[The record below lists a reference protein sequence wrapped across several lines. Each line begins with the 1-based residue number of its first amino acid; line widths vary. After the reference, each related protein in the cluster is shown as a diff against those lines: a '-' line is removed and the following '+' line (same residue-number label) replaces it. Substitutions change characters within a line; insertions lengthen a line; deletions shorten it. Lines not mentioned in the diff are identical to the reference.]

1 MLWILATIAY
11 LQVGYQLGK
20 KSVNTWKKGDTKSFE
35 SFLLFP
41 VRHARGTVGEGPLP
55 FMPGVDESSTA
66 YRALITLFWPL
77 MVAWNGSLVLGLLGP
92 DKVITRM
99 LGKGQSLEER
109 FAEIEREG
117 ERVDRAIRRLEAPKR
132 PRKPRAK
139 KGQPQAALPAPAPA
153 AAPKA
158 DTAPPNF
165 AAPPPVFAQ
174 PPPQPAEPATAR
186 SESVPSPVQ
195 VRVTVDVTAPGHATD
210 ADADAADAE
219 PESVREAQPPRAAE
233 HDRIVH

>member
-11 LQVGYQLGK
+11 LQVGFQLGK
-20 KSVNTWKKGDTKSFE
+20 KSVNTWKKGDTKSLE
-35 SFLLFP
+35 SFLMFP
-41 VRHARGTVGEGPLP
+41 VRHARGTVGKGPLP
-55 FMPGVDESSTA
+55 FMPSVDESSVT

-77 MVAWNGSLVLGLLGP
+77 MLAWNGSLVLGLLGP

-109 FAEIEREG
+109 FAQIEREG
-117 ERVDRAIRRLEAPKR
+117 ARADRTIRRLEAPPR
-132 PRKPRAK
+132 PRKQRAK
-139 KGQPQAALPAPAPA
+139 KGQAQAALPAPA
-153 AAPKA
+153 APQKA
-158 DTAPPNF
+158 DAQPPNF
-165 AAPPPVFAQ
+165 VAPPPVFAQ
-174 PPPQPAEPATAR
+174 PPPSQPAEPAPAR
-186 SESVPSPVQ
+186 TESVPPPVQ

-219 PESVREAQPPRAAE
+219 PESAREPEPARAAE